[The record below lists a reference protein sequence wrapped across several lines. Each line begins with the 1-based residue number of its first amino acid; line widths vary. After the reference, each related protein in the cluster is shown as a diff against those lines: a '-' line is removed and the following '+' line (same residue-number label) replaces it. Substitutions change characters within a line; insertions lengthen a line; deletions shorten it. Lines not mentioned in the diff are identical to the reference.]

1 MALHSN
7 GGGVLWLLGH
17 RGKAGF
23 VAIGLTTGCSKQHL
37 QTQMLNSLYGHLNLT
52 LIRCNTRTILSR
64 SHFASCEQVA
74 PDDVF
79 V

>member
-17 RGKAGF
+17 RGEAGF
-23 VAIGLTTGCSKQHL
+23 VTVGLTTGCSNQRL
-37 QTQMLNSLYGHLNLT
+37 QIPNSLYGRLNLT
-52 LIRCNTRTILSR
+52 LIKYNARVILSR
-64 SHFASCEQVA
+64 SHFASCEQVV

>member
-17 RGKAGF
+17 RGEAGF
-23 VAIGLTTGCSKQHL
+23 VAVGLTTGCSNQHPFKS
-37 QTQMLNSLYGHLNLT
+37 QMLNSLYRLNLT
-52 LIRCNTRTILSR
+52 LIRCNARAILSR
-64 SHFASCEQVA
+64 SHFASCEQVV